1 MNRPRQFLALPGTA
15 ARLLSAVC
23 LVVFGLAGS
32 ALAQDGE
39 VLPTGG
45 DLSLGS
51 GITNELSLL
60 DIELTLGPEQKMIRK
75 RALESQAEAAAM
87 NFLKRND
94 YAKAIE
100 AYQALGD
107 LVGKPVNQLGLAM
120 AEMGDGRYADA
131 ETRFLWLLEQEP
143 RQPIYL
149 NNLAWLYVSARDVRV
164 RNADKGL
171 RYARRAL
178 LETPRD
184 PRIWN
189 TLSQGYYL
197 QEKYLDARQRSK
209 QAVLL
214 MQHRAEFGETV
225 RLDIETQF
233 RKCENAARSA
243 Q

>member
-1 MNRPRQFLALPGTA
+1 MKRRSLFFATA
-15 ARLLSAVC
+15 CLIGLTALSAVT
-23 LVVFGLAGS
+23 
-32 ALAQDGE
+32 ALAQEG
-39 VLPTGG
+39 VLPAGE

-51 GITNELSLL
+51 GITNQLSML
-60 DIELTLGPEQKMIRK
+60 DIKLTLAPEQEQIRK
-75 RALESQAEAAAM
+75 RALESQAETAAM
-87 NFLKRND
+87 NFLRRGEF
-94 YAKAIE
+94 AKAIE
-100 AYQALGD
+100 AYRALGD
-107 LVGKPVNQLGLAM
+107 LVSKPVNQLGLAM
-120 AEMGDGRYADA
+120 AEMGDGRYGDA
-131 ETRFLWLLEQEP
+131 ERRLLWLLEQEP

-164 RNADKGL
+164 RDADKGL
-171 RYARRAL
+171 RFARRAL
-178 LETPRD
+178 LESPRD

-197 QEKYLDARQRSK
+197 QEKYLDARERSK

-214 MQHRAEFGETV
+214 MQHRTEFGETV